1 MQQGIRMMTGYD
13 VLVIGGGQ
21 AGLAAGYHLRHTGLS
36 FAILEGAPEVG
47 GSWPHYYDSLR
58 LFSPIS
64 RSSLP
69 ELAFPGSRDHY
80 PGRDEVVA
88 YLRQYAT
95 QFQLPII
102 TNSFVV
108 RVERTAH
115 GFRVITASGTV
126 YQAHTVIAASGAF
139 HRPHLPELAGQDDF
153 SGQVLHAAAYRNPA
167 PFEGQRVV
175 VVGGGNSA
183 IQIGVELARVA
194 QVTLATRKPIRF
206 RPQKIFGRDV
216 HHWAWLF
223 GLDRRPLGALTT
235 RAATTGV
242 LDTGVYQA
250 AIAAD
255 QPERRP
261 MFTRFTPTGV
271 VWADGTEEP
280 VDTVIYA
287 TGYRPNLDYLAD
299 LGTLDASGQPL
310 HRRGISTTV
319 SGLAYVGLSNQSTYA
334 SATLRG
340 VGADAAYVVQHLRRH
355 LHAIDPTH
363 QLRSGG
369 VRRLFG
375 TWRCCAGKEGAV

>member
-1 MQQGIRMMTGYD
+1 MTTGYD

-21 AGLAAGYHLRHTGLS
+21 AGLAAGYHLRRAELS

-58 LFSPIS
+58 LFSPIG

-69 ELAFPGSRDHY
+69 RLAYPGPRDHY
-80 PGRDEVVA
+80 PARDEVVA

-95 QFQLPII
+95 HFQLPII
-102 TNSFVV
+102 TDSFVV
-108 RVERTAH
+108 RVERAAH

-126 YQAHTVIAASGAF
+126 YQARAVIAASGAF
-139 HRPHLPELAGQDDF
+139 HRPHLPELPGQDDF
-153 SGQVLHAAAYRNPA
+153 SGQVHHAAAYCNPT
-167 PFEGQRVV
+167 PFEGQRLI
-175 VVGGGNSA
+175 VVGAGNSA

-194 QVTLATRKPIRF
+194 HVTLATREPIRF

-235 RAATTGV
+235 RAAASGV
-242 LDTGVYQA
+242 LDTGVYRA
-250 AIAAD
+250 AIAAG

-261 MFTRFTPTGV
+261 MFTRFTATGV
-271 VWADGTEEP
+271 VWADGMEEP

-287 TGYRPNLDYLAD
+287 TGYRPNLDYLD
-299 LGTLDASGQPL
+299 NLGALDTSGQPL
-310 HRRGISTTV
+310 HRRGLSTTV

-340 VGADAAYVVQHLRRH
+340 VGPDAAYVVRHLRHH
-355 LHAIDPTH
+355 LHASDPIDQVH
-363 QLRSGG
+363 AGG

-375 TWRCCAGKEGAV
+375 